1 MERLMPA
8 ENSRRIEQAV
18 VAAKE
23 AGKPAP
29 RYDQL
34 SILLHWLTAALVAIL
49 WTLGQTLDF
58 FPKGAPK
65 IDARSV
71 HIALGATLG
80 LVLLARVLWR
90 ASAGRRLPLANS
102 GWLGVAAKVVHY
114 GLYLL
119 IGATVVLGIF
129 NAWQR
134 GDVLFNLYTIPKLV
148 PGDRALRRTLQALH
162 GDFADI
168 VLIVAGVHAAAALA
182 HHYLLR
188 DPVLRRML
196 P

>member
-1 MERLMPA
+1 MQA
-8 ENSRRIEQAV
+8 EVSRKIEQAT
-18 VAAKE
+18 AA
-23 AGKPAP
+23 AGQRAAELTA
-29 RYDQL
+29 RYDGL
-34 SILLHWLTAALVAIL
+34 SILLHWVTAAIVVIL
-49 WTLGQTLDF
+49 WTLGQTIDW

-71 HIALGATLG
+71 HIVLGATLG
-80 LVLLARVLWR
+80 IVLVVRLLWR
-90 ASAGRRLPLANS
+90 ASAGRKLPSAES
-102 GWLGVAAKVVHY
+102 GWPGMTAKLVHR

-119 IGATVVLGIF
+119 LATTVVLGIF

-134 GDVLFNLYTIPKLV
+134 GDVLFNVYSIPKLV
-148 PGDRALRRTLQALH
+148 PGDLALRKTLEGLH

-168 VLIVAGVHAAAALA
+168 VLIVAGLHAAAALA

-188 DPVLRRML
+188 DRVLRRML